1 MAVFK
6 EFLAR
11 ATPSDAQALDTDF
24 LLALGELFAQ
34 VVYAQLILENAEI
47 YPMHADLVEQIF
59 DFMVRDVSRYA
70 LQLYSK
76 ASSTARQMEMAL
88 RMVRKPVF
96 DEARYRRVWAEV
108 VGYNGAYEM
117 QP

>member
-1 MAVFK
+1 M
-6 EFLAR
+6 
-11 ATPSDAQALDTDF
+11 
-24 LLALGELFAQ
+24 FAQ

-47 YPMHADLVEQIF
+47 YHVHADLVDQIF

-76 ASSTARQMEMAL
+76 PSSTRQQMEISL
-88 RMVRKPVF
+88 RMVRKPAFVE
-96 DEARYRRVWAEV
+96 DRYRRVWAEV
-108 VGYNGAYEM
+108 YALNGAYTM